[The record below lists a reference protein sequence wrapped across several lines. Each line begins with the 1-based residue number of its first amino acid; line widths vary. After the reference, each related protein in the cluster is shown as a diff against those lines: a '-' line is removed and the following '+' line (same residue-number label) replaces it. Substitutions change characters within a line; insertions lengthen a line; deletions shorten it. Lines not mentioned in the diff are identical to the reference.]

1 MRNYLSKSSFGYVT
15 LSVIVTIIFIV
26 AACTTSSSGFKP
38 RPLGAPG
45 ELLLVIDNANW
56 SSKVGKTLGN
66 MLEDAF
72 PALPQEETMF
82 RKTRIDYSQFKR
94 HFRTYRN
101 ILLISV
107 RNDTDVNKVEYRKNE
122 WALNQQ
128 VAEVI
133 AKDRAGLVE
142 LLLQKWPT
150 IKSFF
155 YGGDINS
162 LVQSYN
168 RVYEPQAVDAITCNY
183 PFSMYFPKGFQLKKQ
198 SNEFTWLSI
207 DRLESHLGVFV
218 YSCSLDSLKGTEN
231 IDLLRLRNKLLHRE
245 VPGEN
250 PGSFMTTEEA
260 FPVLVNK
267 CTFGGKE
274 WVELRGLW
282 KVQGD
287 FMGGPFVD
295 YFYIDKQNNKLLM
308 LEGYVYAPSK
318 PKKSIYVREVEA
330 VLKSY
335 KGV

>member
-1 MRNYLSKSSFGYVT
+1 MRNYLSKSSMSFIT
-15 LSVIVTIIFIV
+15 LSIVVTVIFIV
-26 AACTTSSSGFKP
+26 AACTSSGSSFKP

-45 ELLLVIDNANW
+45 ELLLVIDNVNW
-56 SSKVGKTLGN
+56 SSQVGNTLGD
-66 MLEDAF
+66 MLDDTF

-82 RKTRIDYSQFKR
+82 KKTRINFSQFKR

-101 ILLISV
+101 ILLVSV
-107 RNDTDVNKVEYRKNE
+107 RSDTPVNKVKYRKNE

-128 VAEVI
+128 VAEVV
-133 AKDRAGLVE
+133 AKDMESLQE
-142 LLLQKWPT
+142 LLMQKWPT
-150 IKSFF
+150 IKGFF

-162 LVQSYN
+162 LVQSYI
-168 RVYEPQAVDAITCNY
+168 RTFEPLAVDAITSNY
-183 PFSMYFPKGFQLKKQ
+183 PFSMHFPKGFELKKQ
-198 SNEFTWLSI
+198 DEEFTWLSI

-218 YSCSLDSLKGTEN
+218 YRCSLDSLEGDKSV
-231 IDLLRLRNKLLHRE
+231 DLLRFRNNVLKRQ

-250 PGSFMTTEEA
+250 PGSFMTTEENY
-260 FPVLVNK
+260 PVLVNK
-267 CTFGGKE
+267 STFGGKK

-295 YFYIDKQNNKLLM
+295 YFYIDEENNQLLM

-318 PKKSIYVREVEA
+318 PNKGIFVREVEA